1 MAFLDGVAL
10 ASPAMTSPGDE
21 RFPRPLYE
29 SLPWIYMVGGLAAL
43 VGSYFLATARLTS
56 VIVGVAGLALL
67 IWGAVIWLRR
77 RDYRDMRERY
87 RG

>member
-1 MAFLDGVAL
+1 
-10 ASPAMTSPGDE
+10 MTGPREE
-21 RFPRPLYE
+21 RFPRRLYE
-29 SLPWIYMVGGLAAL
+29 SLPWIYVIGGLAAL
-43 VGSYFLATARLTS
+43 AGSYFLDAAPATSL
-56 VIVGVAGLALL
+56 VVGAVGLGVL